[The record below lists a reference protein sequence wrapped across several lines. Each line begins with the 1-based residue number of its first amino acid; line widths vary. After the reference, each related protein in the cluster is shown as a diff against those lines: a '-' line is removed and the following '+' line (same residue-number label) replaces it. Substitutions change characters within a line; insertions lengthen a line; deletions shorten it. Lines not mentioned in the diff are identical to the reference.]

1 MRHDIIHETVGVP
14 EHAAAYGDL
23 GAELPVELLHRPRLL
38 EGDPVEAVDYDVVAV
53 REPIVHADALG
64 DSLSCISLPL
74 RLTDDNQIYISD
86 RLFAAKAATN

>member
-1 MRHDIIHETVGVP
+1 MRHDIVHETVSVP

-53 REPIVHADALG
+53 HEPIVHADALV
-64 DSLSCISLPL
+64 DSLSCINLPL
-74 RLTDDNQIYISD
+74 RLTDNSHIYLSD
-86 RLFAAKAATN
+86 RLFAAKAAT